1 MTKNTYTY
9 FGVKSLVVSF
19 LSLGFL
25 WAGMV
30 HAQESVVSSGGD
42 ATGSGGSVAYSLG
55 QVVYTASDS
64 TSGMVSQGVQQA
76 YEIYMVGINAT
87 ELNIALSVFPNP
99 TVDDLILQISDY
111 KNENLTYQL
120 FDIQGK
126 QVSYGQVTAPQ
137 TQLNMKGLPSATYI
151 LNIVYQENKNFQ
163 SFKIIKTQ

>member
-1 MTKNTYTY
+1 
-9 FGVKSLVVSF
+9 
-19 LSLGFL
+19 
-25 WAGMV
+25 
-30 HAQESVVSSGGD
+30 
-42 ATGSGGSVAYSLG
+42 
-55 QVVYTASDS
+55 
-64 TSGMVSQGVQQA
+64 MVSQGVQQA
-76 YEIYMVGINAT
+76 YEIYMVGINET